1 MKPTRRA
8 VLGAAIGG
16 AAAAGLPSVAG
27 GVPRPRTTALT
38 VSAWQ
43 QRWAPSASTDGLAA
57 FETIEDDR
65 ANSHPAGRPHIYPE
79 GNNYRW
85 NMHMADRDTMTDR
98 QRQEVTGMRSPA
110 GGPYLEW
117 KSGQT
122 WRTTYS
128 MYLPS
133 SLKATST
140 FTHIMQM
147 KEPGTDTSPIVVQSL
162 RRVNGA
168 QTIEL
173 QLPVAGVLVGRTS
186 LDPLHDRWTDVDFT
200 IRVGDGTAGMVHWIL
215 RDSTGA
221 TLIDVGKSGV
231 DTLIDQRVRPKWGIY
246 RSLGDT
252 SGSLQDCYLLTT
264 NMRGYQLVDAPSAD
278 YQAEDAHISQG
289 VVESNHTGFTG
300 SGFVN
305 YSNVRGGYVEW
316 TVNAATAA
324 NATLAIRYA
333 NGTTTNR
340 PMDITVNGTVVSAG
354 QAFNP
359 TANWDTW
366 VTSSLTIPL
375 KSGANTIR
383 ATATT
388 ASGGPNVD
396 KIKIS

>member
-1 MKPTRRA
+1 
-8 VLGAAIGG
+8 
-16 AAAAGLPSVAG
+16 
-27 GVPRPRTTALT
+27 
-38 VSAWQ
+38 
-43 QRWAPSASTDGLAA
+43 
-57 FETIEDDR
+57 
-65 ANSHPAGRPHIYPE
+65 
-79 GNNYRW
+79 
-85 NMHMADRDTMTDR
+85 
-98 QRQEVTGMRSPA
+98 
-110 GGPYLEW
+110 
-117 KSGQT
+117 
-122 WRTTYS
+122 
-128 MYLPS
+128 
-133 SLKATST
+133 
-140 FTHIMQM
+140 
-147 KEPGTDTSPIVVQSL
+147 
-162 RRVNGA
+162 
-168 QTIEL
+168 
-173 QLPVAGVLVGRTS
+173 
-186 LDPLHDRWTDVDFT
+186 
-200 IRVGDGTAGMVHWIL
+200 
-215 RDSTGA
+215 
-221 TLIDVGKSGV
+221 
-231 DTLIDQRVRPKWGIY
+231 
-246 RSLGDT
+246 
-252 SGSLQDCYLLTT
+252 
-264 NMRGYQLVDAPSAD
+264 MRGYQLVDAPSAD